1 MPVKLPRVLLVAC
14 VLAASSTPLF
24 AADRGK
30 EKLPKLF
37 SEPASTHSAS
47 VVRVKSDFKEV
58 SLGTIISADG
68 LLLTKGSELRGE
80 LTCVLGDGS
89 AFDVEYVAYHKETD
103 LALLK
108 IKASGLTLKP
118 VQFADPKV
126 AVVGNW
132 VAASDHNGTAI
143 GVGVVSSG
151 SRKLYREEAIIEN
164 ANKGYLGI
172 RLADP
177 DEGEGVVV
185 RAVMPK
191 GAAASAGL
199 EENDLICELAGKLVK
214 NRDKL
219 IELLEVYRPGET
231 IQLRVK
237 RGEKELSLKVK
248 LGQRADFDRSDFQN
262 SMGGSL
268 SGRRTG
274 FPAVIQHDTYIRP
287 IDCGGPLID
296 LDGKVLGINIAR
308 AGRVETWTLPADVI
322 TKAITDLKSGKYPPP
337 GQ

>member
-1 MPVKLPRVLLVAC
+1 MPVRSSRVLIAVA
-14 VLAASSTPLF
+14 VLAASSTPSF

-37 SEPASTHSAS
+37 AEPTSTMAVS
-47 VVRVKSDFKEV
+47 VVRIKSDFKEV
-58 SLGTIISADG
+58 ALGTVISSDG
-68 LLLTKGSELRGE
+68 LVLTKGSELRGE
-80 LTCVLGDGS
+80 ITCVMGDGS
-89 AFDVEYVAYHKETD
+89 AFDMEYVGYHKPTD

-108 IKASGLTLKP
+108 IKATGLTVKP
-118 VQFADPKV
+118 VQFADAKV
-126 AVVGNW
+126 ATVGNW
-132 VAASDHNGTAI
+132 VAAADHNGTAI

-151 SRKLYREEAIIEN
+151 VRKLYRDEAVIEN

-177 DEGEGVVV
+177 EEGEGVVV
-185 RAVMPK
+185 RGVMPK
-191 GAAASAGL
+191 GAAAVAGL
-199 EENDLICELAGKLVK
+199 SENDLISEVAGKMVK

-231 IQLRVK
+231 ITVRIK

-248 LGQRADFDRSDFQN
+248 LGQRADFDRGDFQN

-274 FPAVIQHDTYIRP
+274 FPSVIQHDTYVRP
-287 IDCGGPLID
+287 ADCGGPLVD

-322 TKAITDLKSGKYPPP
+322 TKAIEDLKSGKHPAP